1 MRFAVNWTVP
11 SSTDAAYV
19 KAVQDA
25 VLGYLKSGSPMDQFE
40 GFKILERIHFPLQG
54 GIQLVEAESMAHVY
68 KFTAP
73 WTKNLGIEVEVLPAL
88 SDEELIATEEALTS

>member
-1 MRFAVNWTVP
+1 MP
-11 SSTDAAYV
+11 SSTYASYV
-19 KAVQDA
+19 KEEQDA
-25 VLGYLKSGSPMDQFE
+25 VLGYQKSGSPLEKFE